1 MGMLSN
7 RNSAGNARFTVSVDR
22 EKRRGCDTGPA
33 CLTNYRQEVPI
44 MLKKLL
50 AVALAVLATL
60 MIVGCQQPNNVP
72 EEKVDPNM
80 PEQIYKNPDIYN
92 TGHMVMKTRIG
103 DIDFYLVTHSSL
115 KNIYLL
121 GFMHND
127 NRQEEQFPIV
137 AREIYV
143 GGEFAT
149 TGDMKGFVTKENVY
163 AYKRID
169 IGVIPS
175 VLDITGSKDLLS
187 EDPDEMTQDY
197 AGWAAIVPADPKANN
212 PEKAKISDSIYV
224 IYNEGLPYSDPRV
237 SGEKDNISPLAG
249 YGVWDVY
256 YNYTNVKHVLPVMSD
271 ETETFL
277 FGKPL

>member
-1 MGMLSN
+1 
-7 RNSAGNARFTVSVDR
+7 
-22 EKRRGCDTGPA
+22 
-33 CLTNYRQEVPI
+33 

-60 MIVGCQQPNNVP
+60 MIVSCQQPNNVP

-92 TGHMVMKTRIG
+92 TMQMVMKTRIG
-103 DIDFYLVTHSSL
+103 DIDFYLVTDWDLNSD
-115 KNIYLL
+115 YLL

-127 NRQEEQFPIV
+127 NKQEEQFPII
-137 AREIYV
+137 AREIYC
-143 GGEFAT
+143 GGEFAS
-149 TGDMKGFVTKENVY
+149 TGDMKGYVTKENVY
-163 AYKRID
+163 AYKRTD
-169 IGVIPS
+169 IVFVPS

-187 EDPDEMTQDY
+187 EDPEKMTPDY

-224 IYNEGLPYSDPRV
+224 IYNEGTQV
-237 SGEKDNISPLAG
+237 SGDKDNISPLAG

-256 YNYTNVKHVLPVMSD
+256 YDYVNVRDVLPLMSD
-271 ETETFL
+271 ATEELL
-277 FGKPL
+277 FGGTI

>member
-1 MGMLSN
+1 
-7 RNSAGNARFTVSVDR
+7 
-22 EKRRGCDTGPA
+22 
-33 CLTNYRQEVPI
+33 

-92 TGHMVMKTRIG
+92 TLHMVMKTRIG
-103 DIDFYLVTHSSL
+103 DVDFYLVTDWDLNSD
-115 KNIYLL
+115 YLL

-127 NRQEEQFPIV
+127 NRMEEQFPII
-137 AREIYV
+137 AREICC
-143 GGEFAT
+143 GGEYT
-149 TGDMKGFVTKENVY
+149 STGVMKGYVTKENVY
-163 AYKRID
+163 AYKRTD
-169 IGVIPS
+169 IVFVPS
-175 VLDITGSKDLLS
+175 VLDIIGTKDLLS
-187 EDPDEMTQDY
+187 EKPDEMTPDY

-256 YNYTNVKHVLPVMSD
+256 YDYMKVSDVLPVMSD
-271 ETETFL
+271 ATETFL

>member
-1 MGMLSN
+1 
-7 RNSAGNARFTVSVDR
+7 
-22 EKRRGCDTGPA
+22 
-33 CLTNYRQEVPI
+33 

-50 AVALAVLATL
+50 AVALAVFVTL

-92 TGHMVMKTRIG
+92 TMHMVMKTRIG
-103 DIDFYLVTHSSL
+103 DIDFYLVTDWDLNSD
-115 KNIYLL
+115 YLL

-127 NRQEEQFPIV
+127 NRQEEQTPII

-143 GGEFAT
+143 GGEFASI
-149 TGDMKGFVTKENVY
+149 GAMKGYVTKENVY
-163 AYKRID
+163 AYKRTD
-169 IGVIPS
+169 IVFVPS

-187 EDPDEMTQDY
+187 EDPEKMTPDY

-224 IYNEGLPYSDPRV
+224 IYNEGTQV

-256 YNYTNVKHVLPVMSD
+256 YDYMKVSDVLPVMSD
-271 ETETFL
+271 ATETFL

>member
-1 MGMLSN
+1 
-7 RNSAGNARFTVSVDR
+7 
-22 EKRRGCDTGPA
+22 
-33 CLTNYRQEVPI
+33 

-50 AVALAVLATL
+50 ALALAVLATL

-80 PEQIYKNPDIYN
+80 PEQIYKNPDMYN
-92 TGHMVMKTRIG
+92 TLHMVMKTRIG
-103 DIDFYLVTHSSL
+103 DVDFYLVTDSSL
-115 KNIYLL
+115 KSIYLL

-127 NRQEEQFPIV
+127 NRMEEQVPII
-137 AREIYV
+137 AKEIYI
-143 GGEFAT
+143 GGEFAS
-149 TGDMKGFVTKENVY
+149 TGDMKGYVTKENVY
-163 AYKRID
+163 AYKRTD
-169 IGVIPS
+169 IVFVPS

-187 EDPDEMTQDY
+187 EDPEKMTPDY

-224 IYNEGLPYSDPRV
+224 IYNEGTKV
-237 SGEKDNISPLAG
+237 SEEKDNISTLAG

-256 YNYTNVKHVLPVMSD
+256 YDYMKVSDVLPVMSD
-271 ETETFL
+271 ATETFL

>member
-1 MGMLSN
+1 
-7 RNSAGNARFTVSVDR
+7 
-22 EKRRGCDTGPA
+22 
-33 CLTNYRQEVPI
+33 

-50 AVALAVLATL
+50 AVALAVLAIL
-60 MIVGCQQPNNVP
+60 MIAGCQQPNNVP

-80 PEQIYKNPDIYN
+80 PEQIYKNPDMYN
-92 TGHMVMKTRIG
+92 TAHMVMKTRVG
-103 DIDFYLVTHSSL
+103 DIDFYLVTNWSL
-115 KNIYLL
+115 KNVYLL

-127 NRQEEQFPIV
+127 NRMEEQFPIV

-163 AYKRID
+163 AYRRTDID
-169 IGVIPS
+169 FVSS
-175 VLDITGSKDLLS
+175 VLDIIGTKDLLS
-187 EDPDEMTQDY
+187 EDPEKMTTDY

-224 IYNEGLPYSDPRV
+224 IYYEGA
-237 SGEKDNISPLAG
+237 SGEKDNISTLAG

-256 YNYTNVKHVLPVMSD
+256 YDYMKVSDVLPVMSD
-271 ETETFL
+271 ATEKFL

>member
-1 MGMLSN
+1 
-7 RNSAGNARFTVSVDR
+7 
-22 EKRRGCDTGPA
+22 
-33 CLTNYRQEVPI
+33 

-256 YNYTNVKHVLPVMSD
+256 YDYMKVSDVLPLMSD
-271 ETETFL
+271 ATETFL

>member
-1 MGMLSN
+1 MRYEPGMLN
-7 RNSAGNARFTVSVDR
+7 
-22 EKRRGCDTGPA
+22 K
-33 CLTNYRQEVPI
+33 LQIEVTI

-50 AVALAVLATL
+50 AVALTVFAIL

-92 TGHMVMKTRIG
+92 TLHMVMKTRIG
-103 DIDFYLVTHSSL
+103 DVDFYLVTNSGL
-115 KNIYLL
+115 KCDYLL

-127 NRQEEQFPIV
+127 NKQEEQFPII
-137 AREIYV
+137 AREIYC
-143 GGEFAT
+143 GGEFAS
-149 TGDMKGFVTKENVY
+149 TGDMKGYVTKENVY
-163 AYKRID
+163 AYKRTD
-169 IGVIPS
+169 IVFVPS
-175 VLDITGSKDLLS
+175 VLDIIGSKDILS
-187 EDPDEMTQDY
+187 ENPDEMTSDY

-224 IYNEGLPYSDPRV
+224 IYNEGTQV

-256 YNYTNVKHVLPVMSD
+256 YDYMNVRDVLPKMSD
-271 ETETFL
+271 ATETFL
-277 FGKPL
+277 FGATL

>member
-1 MGMLSN
+1 
-7 RNSAGNARFTVSVDR
+7 
-22 EKRRGCDTGPA
+22 
-33 CLTNYRQEVPI
+33 

-50 AVALAVLATL
+50 AVALAVLAIL

-92 TGHMVMKTRIG
+92 TSHMVMKTRIG
-103 DIDFYLVTHSSL
+103 DIDFYLVTDWTLPNYWS
-115 KNIYLL
+115 NYLL

-127 NRQEEQFPIV
+127 NRQEEQTPII
-137 AREIYV
+137 AREIYS
-143 GGEFAT
+143 GGEHSSI
-149 TGDMKGFVTKENVY
+149 GDMKGFVTKENVY
-163 AYKRID
+163 AYKRTD
-169 IGVIPS
+169 IVFVPS
-175 VLDITGSKDLLS
+175 AFNIIGTKDLLS
-187 EDPDEMTQDY
+187 ETPDKMTTDY

-224 IYNEGLPYSDPRV
+224 IYNEGTQV

-256 YNYTNVKHVLPVMSD
+256 YDYVNVRDVLPEMSD
-271 ETETFL
+271 ATETFL
-277 FGKPL
+277 FGTPL